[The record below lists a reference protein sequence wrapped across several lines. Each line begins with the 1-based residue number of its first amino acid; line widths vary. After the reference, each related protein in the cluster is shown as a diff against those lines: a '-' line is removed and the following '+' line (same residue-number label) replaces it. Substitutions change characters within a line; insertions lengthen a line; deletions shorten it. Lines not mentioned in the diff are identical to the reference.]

1 MSKNRRL
8 RFISLFMLIMTILS
22 LSVTTAQDSLDDQ
35 PLLKMLANVPDN
47 ATSRSEIYFNDRK
60 AVELAYPSA
69 TMPKDW
75 AEFKASQDDKGKTD
89 SFKPLNLWWRVWR
102 NQQSS
107 LMSRYMRLSDE
118 MANVVGFDFFSIEQE
133 LNYGRPP
140 QQTLQ
145 LSGQFDL
152 IKVRIALGF
161 QGYTQQDQ
169 SGVEVWCGLD
179 GCDSGA
185 KQNLKNR
192 NPANPFGGD
201 LGRKW
206 PLIVQANSLIG
217 SPSLDNIQ
225 SVATVKSGSPSLAD
239 APEYRAAVDALTQNG
254 VLMQAYFWDGDLLA
268 TMSSLD
274 PMLISLKPEVRKRLF
289 ADMLKD
295 YEALPMY
302 KLLAFGDMAND
313 TEMVGEAALVYSN
326 EADADKAAGIIPKR
340 IANYSSLVTQRPLA
354 DILADRGVI
363 EPKAQVIASN
373 GQYVVLISFAAPKTS
388 DADILEITSAE
399 EGGRV
404 DIIPPGSMYQFL
416 VGAVLQRDLG
426 WLNTI
431 PREVLEAAAK

>member
-1 MSKNRRL
+1 MSKNHRL
-8 RFISLFMLIMTILS
+8 RFISLFVLIITILS
-22 LSVTTAQDSLDDQ
+22 LSVATAQDSLDEQ

-60 AVELAYPSA
+60 AVELAYTSA
-69 TMPKDW
+69 KMPANW
-75 AEFKASQDDKGKTD
+75 AAFKAFQDDKGKTD

-107 LMSRYMRLSDE
+107 LMSRYMALSDE
-118 MANVVGFDFFSIEQE
+118 MPKVVGFDFFSIEQE

-145 LSGQFDL
+145 LGGQFDL
-152 IKVRIALGF
+152 GKVRTALAF

-169 SGVEVWCGLD
+169 SGVEVWCGPD

-185 KQNLKNR
+185 KQNLKDR

-206 PLIVQANSLIG
+206 PLIVQENSLIG

-225 SVATVKSGSPSLAD
+225 NVVAVKSGSSSLAD
-239 APEYRAAVDALTQNG
+239 APEYRAAVDALTQKG

-268 TMSSLD
+268 AMSSLD

-289 ADMLKD
+289 AEMLKD

-302 KLLAFGDMAND
+302 KLLAFGDMTNE
-313 TEMVGEAALVYSN
+313 TEMVGEAALVYSSK
-326 EADADKAAGIIPKR
+326 ADADKAAEIIPKR
-340 IANYSSLVTQRPLA
+340 IASYTSLVTQRSLM
-354 DILADRGVI
+354 DILAVRGVT
-363 EPKAQVIASN
+363 EPKAEVIESY
-373 GQYVVLISFAAPKTS
+373 GQYVVLISFATPKIS
-388 DADILEITSAE
+388 DADILAITSAE
-399 EGGRV
+399 EGGRT
-404 DIIPPGSMYQFL
+404 DIIPPGLMYRFL
-416 VGAVLQRDLG
+416 VNSTMQRDLG